1 MIKFILGIFNSM
13 NHFKEQEDEQCAD
26 ECALELEALAA
37 KYEVTVDYLLQEFI
51 LD

>member
-13 NHFKEQEDEQCAD
+13 NESKEQQEEKCAD

-37 KYEVTVDYLLQEFI
+37 KYEVTVDYLLDEFI